1 MNVNVE
7 DDLICF
13 LLPPSVKSFIT
24 FLSKVKLLLIAQI
37 LALSGA
43 CILALT
49 RSFRNRLKFHIIWT
63 SQHSFVESDQNL
75 KEKFLTMLYSPLKW
89 FPWSILT
96 FASWYALQCIWIFF
110 NFYLLMSGI
119 FIVETA
125 SLNNVL
131 YILVVLFWINAKFAA
146 ALVLIWEIL
155 PSVVK
160 TINFLLAFS
169 GYALLVLGSPF
180 LC

>member
-1 MNVNVE
+1 
-7 DDLICF
+7 
-13 LLPPSVKSFIT
+13 
-24 FLSKVKLLLIAQI
+24 
-37 LALSGA
+37 
-43 CILALT
+43 
-49 RSFRNRLKFHIIWT
+49 
-63 SQHSFVESDQNL
+63 
-75 KEKFLTMLYSPLKW
+75 
-89 FPWSILT
+89 
-96 FASWYALQCIWIFF
+96 
-110 NFYLLMSGI
+110 MSGI

-131 YILVVLFWINAKFAA
+131 YILIVFFWINAKCAA